1 MENYIIISP
10 IGKSISGLSGNDN
23 GEMVYKKNSNSID
36 LSKKLTI
43 KFDDSIRLVSESFI
57 QGFFNEIIKTK
68 DKSYLNDV
76 EIIAGNDFL
85 KNMIIKYIERL

>member
-23 GEMVYKKNSNSID
+23 GEMVYKKYSNSID